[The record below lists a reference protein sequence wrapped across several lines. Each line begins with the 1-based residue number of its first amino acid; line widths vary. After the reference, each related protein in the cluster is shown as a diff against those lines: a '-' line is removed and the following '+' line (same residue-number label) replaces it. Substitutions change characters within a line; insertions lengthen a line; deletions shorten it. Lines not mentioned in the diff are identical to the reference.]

1 MFSMFSQHNG
11 SLTIHRTGMRFVPII
26 KVETF
31 ILPAESFQT
40 LKTTL
45 LRRKNTERQILG
57 EIEGSA
63 EWDMYSEKQI

>member
-1 MFSMFSQHNG
+1 MFVMFPLANVF
-11 SLTIHRTGMRFVPII
+11 LTNHSTGMRFVPII
-26 KVETF
+26 EVETF
-31 ILPAESFQT
+31 ILPAESFYT

-45 LRRKNTERQILG
+45 FRRKNTEQQIRG